1 MVIGNR
7 CGNIRAP
14 DAVEV
19 LFLKHRSSFRAG
31 LLANLEKGYRQF
43 FFAPVAQLDRA
54 PGYEPGGRGFESL
67 RAHQFGVSRTCREW
81 SLNMLSDR
89 ALAPNPQLQDSWRDL
104 KRFFEPSS
112 AQPLPALPRLLPARE
127 LTQPPTT

>member
-19 LFLKHRSSFRAG
+19 FFLKRLSSFRAG
-31 LLANLEKGYRQF
+31 LLAKPRAGTTVN

-67 RAHQFGVSRTCREW
+67 RAHQ
-81 SLNMLSDR
+81 
-89 ALAPNPQLQDSWRDL
+89 
-104 KRFFEPSS
+104 
-112 AQPLPALPRLLPARE
+112 
-127 LTQPPTT
+127 